1 MKLAELTPSEIA
13 FLTATPDKPG
23 DLPVRLTQRLGL
35 ILSARLR
42 LPVTAQA
49 REIPML
55 TEALIAPV
63 WQIDASLA
71 TLWLTRRLGGQ
82 QVVGGRTSFIPP
94 TLIHALDTALAE
106 CWLDEPGASGMPA
119 SLAWQLITNNL
130 QASLAVQLPLLTT
143 DMTRWARG
151 VIRHG

>member
-1 MKLAELTPSEIA
+1 MKLAELTSTEIA
-13 FLTATPDKPG
+13 FLTAAPSKAG
-23 DLPVRLTQRLGL
+23 DLPARLTRRLGT
-35 ILSARLR
+35 IMSARLR

-49 REIPML
+49 RDASIPAD
-55 TEALIAPV
+55 ALIAPV

-82 QVVGGRTSFIPP
+82 QVIGKASFIPP
-94 TLIHALDTALAE
+94 TLVHALDAALAE
-106 CWLDEPGASGMPA
+106 CWLDDPSQTGVPA
-119 SLAWQLITNNL
+119 SLAWQLSTNSMH
-130 QASLAVQLPLLTT
+130 AALAVQLPLLTT